1 MKKLILSILFFA
13 GLLYSFKLTASN
25 NSILYVCHLDD
36 RRDLFLEVDF
46 SSHTRRNDSIE
57 EAFSHSC
64 IDHNISSLAAQ
75 PDSKVTKIFTL
86 IYNARFDEAEK
97 LLENSGFQAESV
109 YFQVLKLDLF
119 WWKYS
124 IGKSETDEEKLNNT
138 LKWFSEQNKNSAYSE
153 INRLIWL
160 AYKMRFEVKRK
171 NYVKAFLLKIEV
183 TDQLEM
189 IQKNPVT
196 LPEGEQK
203 LLEVFTLLLKYSN
216 EASSVFG
223 NNSKKQACLNGLQEL
238 TADNDWMVSSEAHY
252 FLGRIY
258 TKMEKE
264 PQKGRIHFQTLSRR
278 FPQNTLFA
286 NLAAG
291 KATDF

>member
-153 INRLIWL
+153 INRLIWR

-171 NYVKAFLLKIEV
+171 NYVKACLPKIEV
-183 TDQLEM
+183 
-189 IQKNPVT
+189 
-196 LPEGEQK
+196 
-203 LLEVFTLLLKYSN
+203 
-216 EASSVFG
+216 
-223 NNSKKQACLNGLQEL
+223 
-238 TADNDWMVSSEAHY
+238 
-252 FLGRIY
+252 
-258 TKMEKE
+258 
-264 PQKGRIHFQTLSRR
+264 
-278 FPQNTLFA
+278 
-286 NLAAG
+286 
-291 KATDF
+291 